1 MVDGAAGDHQ
11 AWVQGAS
18 SNSTERVPCSVV
30 KPIPELVEAIGDEV
44 LGCSEVEPGINWTI
58 VVSIVVSGIDWGES
72 CALSAWRVHR
82 V

>member
-1 MVDGAAGDHQ
+1 MVDGAAGDHE
-11 AWVQGAS
+11 AGVQGAS

-58 VVSIVVSGIDWGES
+58 VVSIASGIGSES
-72 CALSAWRVHR
+72 CASAWRGPR
-82 V
+82 

>member
-11 AWVQGAS
+11 AGVQGAS

-44 LGCSEVEPGINWTI
+44 LGCSEVEPGIN
-58 VVSIVVSGIDWGES
+58 
-72 CALSAWRVHR
+72 
-82 V
+82 